1 MYKCVWKIPEISREA
16 NNIYYI
22 ANIDL
27 FKYIYIYI
35 YITKKSVGML
45 QRIMGCHNT
54 QINYPCSKQQK
65 TIFLTKQTIKINLDN
80 FVIIEKF

>member
-22 ANIDL
+22 ANIDI
-27 FKYIYIYI
+27 FKYIYI

-45 QRIMGCHNT
+45 QRIMGDITLRLTTLVLNNRKLFSS
-54 QINYPCSKQQK
+54 QSKQ
-65 TIFLTKQTIKINLDN
+65 LR
-80 FVIIEKF
+80 